1 MSIREYPGAGR
12 VCRRLLASAWLL
24 GIAATC
30 AAQPAGWAPQ
40 RTVELVVGSGA
51 GGPLDVTARTVQKI
65 WRERKIVE
73 ANTAVL
79 NKPGGGGVLGF
90 KYLNDHPG
98 DGHYL
103 AVTSTTLLTNDV
115 TGASALRY
123 TDLTPIAVL
132 FSEYVAFGVRTDAGL
147 TTAADLVRTLRS
159 APASI
164 SISIASVLGNHNHI
178 GAAALTKKAGGDVR
192 DLKIVVNK
200 SSGESVTVLLGGHV
214 DVAAATASNFV
225 GQMQAGKVR
234 VLGVAAPAR
243 LGGAL
248 AQVPTLKEQG
258 QDVVVG
264 AWRGVVGP
272 RGMSPAQIAYW
283 ENAFARL
290 VQSEDWK
297 AELEKRY
304 YRDTFM
310 KHAETA
316 RHFEA
321 ERAQLRVILTE
332 LGLAK

>member
-1 MSIREYPGAGR
+1 MNFSERSGAKKK
-12 VCRRLLASAWLL
+12 CLRLLALAWLL
-24 GIAATC
+24 GFAAQC

-40 RTVELVVGSGA
+40 RTVELIVGSGA

-65 WRERKIVE
+65 WRERRIVE
-73 ANTAVL
+73 ANTTVL

-90 KYLNDHPG
+90 KYLNDHAG

-115 TGASALRY
+115 TGASAIKY
-123 TDLTPIAVL
+123 TDLTPVAVL
-132 FSEYVAFGVRTDAGL
+132 FSEYVAFGVRADAGL
-147 TTAADLVRTLRS
+147 ATAAELVKTLRS
-159 APASI
+159 APSSI

-225 GQMQAGKVR
+225 GQLQAGKVR
-234 VLGVAAPAR
+234 VLGIAAPAR

-258 QDVVVG
+258 QDVIVG

-290 VQSEDWK
+290 VQSEDWR

-321 ERAQLRVILTE
+321 ERAQLRGILAE